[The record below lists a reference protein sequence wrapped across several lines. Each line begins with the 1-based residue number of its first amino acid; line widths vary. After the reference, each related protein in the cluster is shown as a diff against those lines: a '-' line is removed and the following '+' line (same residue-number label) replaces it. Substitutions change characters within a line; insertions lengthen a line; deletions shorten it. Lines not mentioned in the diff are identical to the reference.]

1 MTTPLSDPV
10 LITEPGDGPEAVVPR
25 TEGGGEQAAG
35 EEQAGGRSDG
45 PGEEASAV
53 RVAVAAGLAAA
64 AGGWVFAG
72 VFDSWLARLL
82 GLLAPALGAA
92 VAALAAT
99 RYRQNVLAA
108 WAAVPVA
115 VVAGWLVVLPDGAAA
130 PRLVVE
136 ALRSGGISQ
145 PPVPFDPGWRFLL
158 VAIVVLAASAAAG
171 LALSAGNALLAPL
184 LGAGMV
190 VAGVLVQP
198 TDGALIA
205 VCGALVLLAAAMA
218 VAVGGES
225 GGGFEARRL
234 GRGAA
239 ALAGLV
245 AFVVVLSQLGF
256 LFPDNPDHQ
265 VIPPKRPEVP
275 PAAPDRVLFRV
286 KADRPLPLRLGVL
299 DVYDGRGFLTP
310 PYDSERFRPIDRRPA
325 SGGVRVAITVE
336 DLGGHLLPGLA
347 EPQAVTGTGAKVE
360 VDPRTGQL
368 RLPKARARKGL
379 TYTVIGGPVPS
390 AGALDESGPAPG
402 ALKEFTDVPAPP
414 KLVADLLAAAPGPS
428 TPYSRVQFVRAAL
441 YNRVVAA
448 GAGNPKD
455 VPPSRVVDFLDGKE
469 ASPFEITAAEV
480 LLARWAGVPA
490 RLGYGYYDPS
500 GAAEV
505 RPRNGATWLEA
516 YFEGSGWVPVVGSP
530 PRAKSSFTRAP
541 KKQDPLVRPTDALAL
556 VVYVPVRLTTVQLL
570 YTLVR
575 YWLLRVL
582 PLLLAAG
589 LAWALLPVALRA
601 LRRWRRR
608 RWATGR
614 GAPDRL
620 LVAYAE
626 LRDAAIDLNVGRPD
640 MTALEFTEAL
650 APDDEHRQLAWL
662 VTRGLW
668 GDLQR
673 DLAESDVK
681 AAEDMAAS
689 VARRLRRAQPT
700 PNRFGGMV
708 SRASL
713 ADPWSTE
720 IPSLHLRRRL
730 DRRLAVLVA
739 LLAVGFAVSAI
750 KTGDGAD
757 QVAGGG
763 VPGRVAPGRV
773 GDVELR
779 PEPTVEKAFAE
790 AGPSTI
796 LAEGR
801 LLSVRRGDDLEG
813 SLQVAAFK
821 PGITAAEGRVRRA
834 VVKSIGRGQFRLT
847 RIGSLRAYVLDLPE
861 QRFLLWFPPD
871 GRSYDLLVT
880 RSTFDQADR
889 LLTQV
894 VAYQQ
899 GRQGAQD
906 ERPVVPVPD
915 PRRGAPE

>member
-1 MTTPLSDPV
+1 MTAPV
-10 LITEPGDGPEAVVPR
+10 LSNQEPVLGTEPGGRPEVARPR
-25 TEGGGEQAAG
+25 AGGEDQGG
-35 EEQAGGRSDG
+35 EALSV
-45 PGEEASAV
+45 V

-64 AGGWVFAG
+64 AGGWVLAG
-72 VFDSWLARLL
+72 VFDSWPARLL
-82 GLLAPALGAA
+82 GLVAPAIGAG

-108 WAAVPVA
+108 WGAVPA
-115 VVAGWLVVLPDGAAA
+115 AIVAGWLVVLPDGAAA

-136 ALRSGGISQ
+136 ALRGGGISQ

-158 VAIVVLAASAAAG
+158 VAVVVLAASAATG
-171 LALSAGNALLAPL
+171 LALSTQNVLAATL

-198 TDGALIA
+198 TDGALVA
-205 VCGALVLLAAAMA
+205 VCGALVLLAASMA

-245 AFVVVLSQLGF
+245 AFVVALSQLGF

-275 PAAPDRVLFRV
+275 PAAADRVLFKV

-310 PYDSERFRPIDRRPA
+310 PYDSERFTPIDRRAA
-325 SGGVRVAITVE
+325 SGGVRATITVE

-347 EPQAVTGTGAKVE
+347 SPQSVFGTKSAVE

-368 RLPKARARKGL
+368 RLPKARAHQGM
-379 TYTVIGGPVPS
+379 TYTVVGAPVPS
-390 AGALDESGPAPG
+390 ADALDRSGPPPD
-402 ALKEFTDVPAPP
+402 ALDEFTDVPPPP
-414 KLVADLLAAAPGPS
+414 KLVADLLAAAPGLG
-428 TPYSRVQFVRAAL
+428 TPYARVQFVRAAL

-448 GAGNPKD
+448 GAGNPED

-480 LLARWAGVPA
+480 LLTRWAGVPA

-575 YWLLRVL
+575 YWLVRVL
-582 PLLLAAG
+582 PLLL
-589 LAWALLPVALRA
+589 LAALLWAALPLALRA

-614 GAPDRL
+614 GAPERL

-626 LRDAAIDLNVGRPD
+626 LRDTAIDLNVGGPD

-668 GDLQR
+668 GDLRR

-681 AAEDMAAS
+681 AGEDMAAS
-689 VARRLRRAQPT
+689 VARRLRRAQPLAA
-700 PNRFGGMV
+700 RMGAV
-708 SRASL
+708 ASRASL
-713 ADPWSTE
+713 REPWSTE
-720 IPSLHLRRRL
+720 VPSLHLRLSRRWL
-730 DRRLAVLVA
+730 VLPAAAGLAVAIALVA
-739 LLAVGFAVSAI
+739 LPTGRSDVSA
-750 KTGDGAD
+750 TRA
-757 QVAGGG
+757 AG
-763 VPGRVAPGRV
+763 VPGRVAPARV
-773 GDVELR
+773 GEVELR

-834 VVKSIGRGQFRLT
+834 VVRSIGRGQFRLT

-871 GRSYDLLVT
+871 GRTYDLLVT

-899 GRQGAQD
+899 NKTAAD
-906 ERPVVPVPD
+906 RPDVPVPD